1 MNMNFENYFTPS
13 QYLYIGYYAHSMI
26 TVNELAK
33 HLSLPSDVVKNITA
47 EINLKQRILKGNEF
61 EIGQAL
67 KDFAIIVE
75 QQVTE

>member
-1 MNMNFENYFTPS
+1 MNFENYFTPS
-13 QYLYIGYYAHSMI
+13 QYLYIGYFVHSMI

-61 EIGQAL
+61 EISQAL